1 MTSKLYEEAIADSKK
16 LKSLLREEV
25 EKDLIEKMKPFMEQA
40 LISEIDSFL
49 MEAEEGETPEAPA
62 AEVPEE
68 TSAEENM
75 EAEAPAE
82 AAPEA
87 PAAPIKPVGGEM
99 NMPLPDESGM
109 ITVAFTDLF
118 GAPTAA
124 TPAAAPA
131 SAAPAVAPAAAPEA
145 PVEAAPVAEEA
156 PVEETGEAE
165 EAEPEAEVAPAETP
179 TPTQA
184 LAEAKSIVSNLEAEY
199 KKMAARNT
207 FNLKEKTDYT
217 YKLVEGYSK
226 LETLKDRNLLRESF
240 FDLLSNKME
249 NLFDLSK
256 NSNKTSNSYSGNQ
269 KIFEGKNMKVNANT
283 KSLINSLLETIESGY
298 GKDVAHPAKYARGAG
313 VSKAERA
320 GLPAKP
326 SAVDPGRGK
335 TAMFKHEAEEN
346 EDLLKEISL
355 MEEELAEMEAIHEL
369 EEGMEEGVKPSA
381 FEEGLEE
388 MDECG
393 MGYDSDDD
401 DHGGSMPVMHGGKA
415 KELVIRLAEDM
426 DEVSEG
432 YDEGY
437 MEEAD
442 EVYEVTMDEEAPATP
457 PAAPAAKPAA
467 GAKPAAPAAK
477 PAAPAT
483 EALVSEVAAL
493 RENLSSNEH
502 LLARSILANKIFAE
516 HDLSRKQKQLVVEYL
531 DRAENVKDAARI
543 YGRIKK
549 QLVEAAKVNVT
560 ESKTGSLNE
569 SVSRQVSQPVNAAN
583 KIVIGSADRF
593 KQLVAGN
600 KNSR

>member
-49 MEAEEGETPEAPA
+49 MEAEEGEATEAPETPAEEA
-62 AEVPEE
+62 APAE
-68 TSAEENM
+68 TSPEM
-75 EAEAPAE
+75 EAAPAETPPEMEAAPAE
-82 AAPEA
+82 ASAD
-87 PAAPIKPVGGEM
+87 APIKPVGGQM

-109 ITVAFTDLF
+109 VTVTFADLF
-118 GAPTAA
+118 A
-124 TPAAAPA
+124 TPMQTGTETP
-131 SAAPAVAPAAAPEA
+131 VEEEA
-145 PVEAAPVAEEA
+145 NVEAAPAEA
-156 PVEETGEAE
+156 
-165 EAEPEAEVAPAETP
+165 P

-184 LAEAKSIVSNLEAEY
+184 LAEAKNIVSNLEAEY

-207 FNLKEKTDYT
+207 FNLKERTDYT

-226 LETLKDRNLLRESF
+226 LEMLKSSNLLRESF
-240 FDLLSNKME
+240 FEVLTNKME
-249 NLFDLSK
+249 NLFELSK
-256 NSNKTSNSYSGNQ
+256 NSNKTTNSYSGNQ

-298 GKDVAHPAKYARGAG
+298 GKDATHPAKYARGVG
-313 VSKAERA
+313 VSKAGKA
-320 GLPAKP
+320 GVSARP

-346 EDLLKEISL
+346 EDLLKEIAE
-355 MEEELAEMEAIHEL
+355 MEEELSEMEAIHEL
-369 EEGMEEGVKPSA
+369 EEKMYEDNAMGTSA

-393 MGYDSDDD
+393 MDYDGDD
-401 DHGGSMPVMHGGKA
+401 VMHGGKT

-426 DEVSEG
+426 NEADEDMHEG
-432 YDEGY
+432 MHEADEEMHEGMYETDEG
-437 MEEAD
+437 MD
-442 EVYEVTMDEEAPATP
+442 EVYEVSMDEDA
-457 PAAPAAKPAA
+457 PAAPAAPA
-467 GAKPAAPAAK
+467 KAPAPPAK
-477 PAAPAT
+477 APAPPAKAPAPPVQET
-483 EALVSEVAAL
+483 ALKKEVAAL
-493 RENLSSNEH
+493 KENLSSNEH

-516 HDLSRKQKQLVVEYL
+516 YDLSRKQKQLVVEYL

-549 QLVEAAKVNVT
+549 QLVEATTVNVT
-560 ESKTGSLNE
+560 GKKAGSLNE
-569 SVSRQVSQPVNAAN
+569 SVSHHVSQPVNAAN

>member
-346 EDLLKEISL
+346 EDLLKEIAA

-369 EEGMEEGVKPSA
+369 EEGMEEGKAMGPA
-381 FEEGLEE
+381 QFEEGLEE

-393 MGYDSDDD
+393 MGYDDMPAMRSDKK
-401 DHGGSMPVMHGGKA
+401 G
-415 KELVIRLAEDM
+415 KELVIRLAMEP
-426 DEVSEG
+426 SEG
-432 YDEGY
+432 VHEADEAAHEGY
-437 MEEAD
+437 MEEGTD
-442 EVYEVTMDEEAPATP
+442 EVYEISMEEEAS
-457 PAAPAAKPAA
+457 PAAPADK
-467 GAKPAAPAAK
+467 APAAK

>member
-49 MEAEEGETPEAPA
+49 MEAEEGEAPEAPETPA
-62 AEVPEE
+62 AEGE
-68 TSAEENM
+68 
-75 EAEAPAE
+75 EAPAE
-82 AAPEA
+82 EAPEEEAPAPEAEAAPAETAPAAPAA

-109 ITVAFTDLF
+109 VTVGFADLF
-118 GAPTAA
+118 S
-124 TPAAAPA
+124 TPVAAAPA
-131 SAAPAVAPAAAPEA
+131 AASAEETP
-145 PVEAAPVAEEA
+145 AEEA
-156 PVEETGEAE
+156 PEAE
-165 EAEPEAEVAPAETP
+165 AAAPAQ

-184 LAEAKSIVSNLEAEY
+184 LAEAKSIVANLETEY

-207 FNLKEKTDYT
+207 FNLKEKSDYT

-226 LETLKDRNLLRESF
+226 LETLKNSNLLRESF
-240 FDLLSNKME
+240 FEVLTNKME
-249 NLFDLSK
+249 NLFELSK
-256 NSNKTSNSYSGNQ
+256 NSKKTPNSYSGNQ

-298 GKDVAHPAKYARGAG
+298 GKDAAHPAKYARGAG

-346 EDLLKEISL
+346 EDLLKEIAE

-369 EEGMEEGVKPSA
+369 EEGMEEATKATGEISQ

-442 EVYEVTMDEEAPATP
+442 EVYEVTMDEEAA
-457 PAAPAAKPAA
+457 PAAPAAA

-477 PAAPAT
+477 PAAPAKAPAGPAT

-549 QLVEAAKVNVT
+549 QLVEAAQVNAST
-560 ESKTGSLNE
+560 SERKTGSLNE
-569 SVSRQVSQPVNAAN
+569 SVSRSVSQPVNAAN

>member
-49 MEAEEGETPEAPA
+49 MEAEEGEAPEAPETPAAEEEAAPAEEAPETPEA
-62 AEVPEE
+62 
-68 TSAEENM
+68 
-75 EAEAPAE
+75 EAAPAE
-82 AAPEA
+82 ESPEA

-124 TPAAAPA
+124 TPAAAT
-131 SAAPAVAPAAAPEA
+131 APAAPAAAPKTPAETA
-145 PVEAAPVAEEA
+145 PAAEEA
-156 PVEETGEAE
+156 PAEETGEEAE
-165 EAEPEAEVAPAETP
+165 EAETEAAPAETPTP

-249 NLFDLSK
+249 NLFELSK

-298 GKDVAHPAKYARGAG
+298 GKDAAHPAKYARGAG

-346 EDLLKEISL
+346 EDLLKEIAA

-369 EEGMEEGVKPSA
+369 EEGMEEGKAMGPA
-381 FEEGLEE
+381 QFEEGLEE

-393 MGYDSDDD
+393 MGYD
-401 DHGGSMPVMHGGKA
+401 DHGGSMSMGGGK
-415 KELVIRLAEDM
+415 KLVISLVDDM
-426 DEVSEG
+426 DQVSEG

-442 EVYEVTMDEEAPATP
+442 EVYEVTMDETATTGGAPA
-457 PAAPAAKPAA
+457 PAGPAPAGP
-467 GAKPAAPAAK
+467 APAGGTGPK
-477 PAAPAT
+477 T